1 LLLLTPVSWPPDWPP
16 GWLLLAR
23 GVTIPVGAP
32 GKASPGSLIR
42 PPGSL
47 SGPPGSLN
55 RPSGSLSWLT
65 GPPDRTCAPGA
76 GTPCRIEAAAG

>member
-1 LLLLTPVSWPPDWPP
+1 LLLLALVSWPPDWPP
-16 GWLLLAR
+16 DWLLLAR

-47 SGPPGSLN
+47 S
-55 RPSGSLSWLT
+55 WLT
-65 GPPDRTCAPGA
+65 GPPGHTCAPGP